1 MVSALTEALTDN
13 QREKQTAV
21 DKRGDDFFWKKRGGG
36 EGFFRLK
43 MGPRYPVNFDWSLK
57 DFLEM
62 HPGSFCDD
70 NL

>member
-13 QREKQTAV
+13 QREKQTAEA
-21 DKRGDDFFWKKRGGG
+21 KIFLEKRGGG
-36 EGFFRLK
+36 RRLFSTK
-43 MGPRYPVNFDWSLK
+43 KWGPRYPVNFDWSLK